1 MCSFSFFYHCQSI
14 GLQLATGR
22 QDQMTWRQ
30 KKMIGTSPRAATVF
44 TGVPDGSTKHLGVLL
59 TAAQTL
65 LVN

>member
-1 MCSFSFFYHCQSI
+1 MFLIFFYCIAKVSDCNFS
-14 GLQLATGR
+14 LA
-22 QDQMTWRQ
+22 DNDLEA